1 MSSNGV
7 SACDVCGA
15 SATRRMSINNGD
27 AVITANYC
35 TEHYQKFMNEVH
47 AALDSQVESKS
58 DLHHSK
64 DDNQQ

>member
-15 SATRRMSINNGD
+15 PAKRRISINNGD
-27 AVITANYC
+27 VVIPANYC
-35 TEHYQKFMNEVH
+35 TEHYQKFMNEVY
-47 AALDSQVESKS
+47 AAMDSQVESKS
-58 DLHHSK
+58 DIHHSK